1 MSRDFRLSTLL
12 RLRRL
17 GEDSARAELARA
29 RAAETAERRRRRGV
43 REVLGEDTAE
53 PTGPGTISAIAA
65 ARAAGANLLAE
76 LDVVIGERAADAA
89 RAEAALAEAAADA
102 ARAEAAL
109 AEAALQTRRL
119 EKLEQRHRDAVIAEE
134 LAAEQS
140 ALDEIGGRR
149 PASSSSTSSTGFG
162 ED

>member
-29 RAAETAERRRRRGV
+29 RAAETAERRRLRGV

-76 LDVVIGERAADAA
+76 LDVVVGERAADAA
-89 RAEAALAEAAADA
+89 RAEAALAD
-102 ARAEAAL
+102 
-109 AEAALQTRRL
+109 AALQTRRL

-134 LAAEQS
+134 LAAEQI

-149 PASSSSTSSTGFG
+149 PASAASTGIG